1 MVLYYIQIKLALMPS
16 LIVAFPKFQEITLYI
31 LQVSNII
38 LYGIGKTFKKK
49 KVYLEIKSALVSLV
63 ALLMI
68 KVILLQG
75 VPTLRFTCGMKI
87 ISKPL

>member
-1 MVLYYIQIKLALMPS
+1 MVLYYIQIKLALMPY
-16 LIVAFPKFQEITLYI
+16 LIVAFPKYQEIKLYI

-38 LYGIGKTFKKK
+38 LYGIGKTFQKK

-75 VPTLRFTCGMKI
+75 VPTL
-87 ISKPL
+87 